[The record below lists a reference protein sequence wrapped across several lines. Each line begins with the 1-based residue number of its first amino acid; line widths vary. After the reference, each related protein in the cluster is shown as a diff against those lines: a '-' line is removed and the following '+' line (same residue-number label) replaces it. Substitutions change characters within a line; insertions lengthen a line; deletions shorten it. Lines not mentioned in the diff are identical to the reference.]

1 MAKKIT
7 DPKEARLQQ
16 IARALLREAD
26 ELRGPR
32 TIHES
37 LGRLPSWAAPSWAA
51 IKDLPK
57 GQIPKTK
64 LLEELEK
71 QNREQRAA
79 LEQEAKELFER
90 ISRKLGSKEAK
101 EIFIIASKRPR
112 GSKYGTYFD
121 SILRIHAIRTG
132 SPTRTARTAIKLG
145 LQVGEEALI
154 KHIQVLRRKRR
165 KRPAAERDK

>member
-7 DPKEARLQQ
+7 DPKEARLRQ
-16 IARALLREAD
+16 IARALLREAV
-26 ELRGPR
+26 ELRGPG

-51 IKDLPK
+51 IK
-57 GQIPKTK
+57 GMEISKTQF
-64 LLEELEK
+64 LEEVEK
-71 QNREQRAA
+71 ENRERRAA
-79 LEQEAKELFER
+79 LIQQAKELFER
-90 ISRKLGSKEAK
+90 ISGVVGPKEAK
-101 EIFIIASKRPR
+101 EIFIVASKRVR

-121 SILRIHAIRTG
+121 LILRFHASKTG
-132 SPTRTARTAIKLG
+132 SPTRTARSAIKLG
-145 LQVGEEALI
+145 LQVGEDALI